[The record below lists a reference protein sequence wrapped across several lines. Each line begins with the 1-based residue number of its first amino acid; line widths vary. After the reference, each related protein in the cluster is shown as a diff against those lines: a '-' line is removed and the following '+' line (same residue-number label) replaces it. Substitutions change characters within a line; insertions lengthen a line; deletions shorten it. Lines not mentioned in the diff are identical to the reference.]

1 MRTPYTAGERGSR
14 TSGSSIRPS
23 FVAASAPVLQELELA
38 VVEAEKLREAADSSV
53 LVLDDDAWSSERL
66 WKLAP
71 VSGKR

>member
-1 MRTPYTAGERGSR
+1 
-14 TSGSSIRPS
+14 
-23 FVAASAPVLQELELA
+23 VAASAPVLQELELA